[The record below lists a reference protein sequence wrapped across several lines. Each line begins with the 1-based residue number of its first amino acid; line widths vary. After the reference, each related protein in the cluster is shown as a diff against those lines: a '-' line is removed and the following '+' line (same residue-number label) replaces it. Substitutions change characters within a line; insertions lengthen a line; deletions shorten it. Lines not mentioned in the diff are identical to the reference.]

1 MSKPITV
8 PEALRLIE
16 LAREVDGKAEPSGIA
31 SRTYWTGPWE
41 RSDSPQVEAIQLWR
55 ASYGALLD
63 ALEANLRAQQSFQ
76 VQRLG
81 REPNEFPIHPV
92 YLAALAPLIT
102 WADANHPDWRTG

>member
-1 MSKPITV
+1 MTITV
-8 PEALRLIE
+8 SEALKLIE
-16 LAREVDGKAEPSGIA
+16 LAREVDRKAGGEGGAHYA
-31 SRTYWTGPWE
+31 SACSECGA
-41 RSDSPQVEAIQLWR
+41 AIRMWN

-92 YLAALAPLIT
+92 YLAALAPLVT
-102 WADANHPDWRTG
+102 WADANHPVWRTR